1 MRKEQ
6 PCLQHIRKLGWINLY
21 ASSVLRAKIEHT
33 SCCLVSSDL
42 RGECSVTCL
51 LSAPLMHG
59 WHSPLSLS
67 AVMKPGAVEWLWIL
81 CNILDWVSCLQIPKI
96 YSAYIVLK
104 EYCQLTCW
112 IIGHPGSNGFQKW
125 FWCLSMVSSDFY
137 LPRSEKGFQNAHRI
151 SLVLTVL
158 PCLDLSSFCD
168 PWTDCQGQNCL
179 KLWCSASHW
188 TLLPN
193 QYILNIT
200 GRSCSRYSS

>member
-1 MRKEQ
+1 LHCNPVAVYGIPSLLWMFWVLYSWMNVFRNEMRKEQ

-96 YSAYIVLK
+96 YSAYIVPK
-104 EYCQLTCW
+104 EHEQLT
-112 IIGHPGSNGFQKW
+112 F
-125 FWCLSMVSSDFY
+125 
-137 LPRSEKGFQNAHRI
+137 
-151 SLVLTVL
+151 
-158 PCLDLSSFCD
+158 
-168 PWTDCQGQNCL
+168 
-179 KLWCSASHW
+179 
-188 TLLPN
+188 
-193 QYILNIT
+193 
-200 GRSCSRYSS
+200 